1 MGLAQ
6 IKRHRQVRKIERIEA
21 RLNPDQK
28 QRIEHAAG
36 LKGTSISDFI
46 VSSAEK
52 AAVRAIE
59 EHEVWTLSR
68 RDREVFVRAL
78 LRPPAPS
85 RRMKAALKRYRRRVF
100 AS

>member
-1 MGLAQ
+1 MGLAPN
-6 IKRHRQVRKIERIEA
+6 KSHRQVRKIERIEA

-28 QRIEHAAG
+28 QRIELAAG
-36 LKGTSISDFI
+36 LKGTSISDFM
-46 VSSAEK
+46 VSSAEE

-85 RRMKAALKRYRRRVF
+85 RRMKAALKRYRRRVV